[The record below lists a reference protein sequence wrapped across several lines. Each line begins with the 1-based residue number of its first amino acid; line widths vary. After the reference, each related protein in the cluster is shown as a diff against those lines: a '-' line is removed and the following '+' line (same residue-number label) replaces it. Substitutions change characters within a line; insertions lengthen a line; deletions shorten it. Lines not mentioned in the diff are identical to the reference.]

1 MLMNYIV
8 VLSIAGS
15 DSSGGAGI
23 QADIKTM
30 SAIGVFATTA
40 ITAITAQNTTGV
52 TAIQGISPDVVV
64 AQIDAVFTDMPPAA
78 VKIGMLFSAE
88 IANVVANR
96 LRYHRSAN
104 IILDPV
110 MVSTSGSK
118 LIADDAIET
127 IKRDLFPIA
136 EILTPNRFEAELLS
150 GVKLSSPKHCGEA
163 AAKILE
169 FGGKYVLIKGGH
181 FDGKKMIDYLF
192 DRNGIAVERDLVVSG
207 VGSGVVES
215 LPISIPFAETMSI
228 DQQESVPAEVE
239 SITKFILVCLL
250 FSPFISCR
258 SRLKAHFPIHVNI
271 YILICNTFSAKKM
284 I

>member
-1 MLMNYIV
+1 MLMNYTV

-23 QADIKTM
+23 QADIKAM
-30 SAIGVFATTA
+30 SAIGVFSTTA

-52 TAIQGISPDVVV
+52 TAIQGISPNIV
-64 AQIDAVFTDMPPAA
+64 AGQIDAVFSDMPPAA

-88 IANVVANR
+88 IAKVVANR
-96 LRYHRSAN
+96 LIHHKAQN

-127 IKRDLFPIA
+127 IKRNLFPISKL
-136 EILTPNRFEAELLS
+136 ITPNRFEAELLS

-163 AAKILE
+163 AAKIIE
-169 FGGKYVLIKGGH
+169 YGAEYVLIKGGH

-192 DRNGIAVERDLVVSG
+192 DRNGLVREFEATKVETNNTHGTGCTLSSAIASFMALGNMTEEAVGLAKEYLQKALVEGAD
-207 VGSGVVES
+207 
-215 LPISIPFAETMSI
+215 
-228 DQQESVPAEVE
+228 
-239 SITKFILVCLL
+239 VCIGHGHG
-250 FSPFISCR
+250 PVN
-258 SRLKAHFPIHVNI
+258 HFFNPNQ
-271 YILICNTFSAKKM
+271 LRKL
-284 I
+284 

>member
-1 MLMNYIV
+1 MLMNYTV

-23 QADIKTM
+23 QADIKAM

-52 TAIQGISPDVVV
+52 SAIQGISPDVVA

-118 LIADDAIET
+118 LIADEAIET

-150 GVKLSSPKHCGEA
+150 GFKLLSPEHCGEA

-192 DRNGIAVERDLVVSG
+192 DRNGLVREYEAEKVETLNTHGTGCTLSSAIASYMALGNSAENAVAMAKEYLQSALISG
-207 VGSGVVES
+207 SDVTIGHGHGPVNHFFNPNS
-215 LPISIPFAETMSI
+215 L
-228 DQQESVPAEVE
+228 
-239 SITKFILVCLL
+239 
-250 FSPFISCR
+250 
-258 SRLKAHFPIHVNI
+258 
-271 YILICNTFSAKKM
+271 KKL
-284 I
+284 